1 MKKDNE
7 NYVNSQKKVAFQL
20 KPVDYSLF
28 LKKDDEDDQSNG
40 GGGFYNSYVSWSNYY
55 YSFFQLSL
63 V

>member
-40 GGGFYNSYVSWSNYY
+40 GGFYNSYVSWSNYY